1 MEKRSRNLFKITI
14 GERGEFPTRAEA
26 HPLCFLPLGLRK
38 GPEEGM
44 AAEKVRCLCS
54 LSQNHI
60 LKDRIPPL
68 YVSLCCPEIDLSLS
82 PSFRFLKAVVWLAL
96 PCCQS
101 RRQDHRYKTQL
112 PTSGAGGIVSGSEF
126 YWGPSFWHL

>member
-38 GPEEGM
+38 GPKEGM
-44 AAEKVRCLCS
+44 AAEKVRCLWS

-68 YVSLCCPEIDLSLS
+68 YVSLCCPEIDLSLES
-82 PSFRFLKAVVWLAL
+82 QFQVPKSSRLIGPAL
-96 PCCQS
+96 
-101 RRQDHRYKTQL
+101 L
-112 PTSGAGGIVSGSEF
+112 PIKETGSQV
-126 YWGPSFWHL
+126 